1 MEFCRCKTAALLK
14 GSKQPKMK
22 DQERKTDLVT
32 DPSAVKDRSILNGKS
47 KKQDCPPIL
56 LASDN
61 LRVPDSI
68 QRILE
73 AAGFIVQLAA
83 GYHELEPLWQKH
95 RQDVVLLEVSGPQSV
110 EAAVDTAIRLKT
122 LDAHQFVGYVADPVL
137 RAIGLDGDA
146 IFPPTLH
153 RLPKALRDYFCPELT

>member
-1 MEFCRCKTAALLK
+1 
-14 GSKQPKMK
+14 MK
-22 DQERKTDLVT
+22 DQERKK
-32 DPSAVKDRSILNGKS
+32 DPVIDRGAMNDHSFLQGES
-47 KKQDCPPIL
+47 KEPDCPPIL

-61 LRVPDSI
+61 PRVPDSV

-73 AAGFIVQLAA
+73 SAGFIVQLAG

-122 LDAHQFVGYVADPVL
+122 HDARQFVGYVADPVL

-146 IFPPTLH
+146 IFPPSLH
-153 RLPKALRDYFCPELT
+153 RLPKALRDYFCPDAT

>member
-1 MEFCRCKTAALLK
+1 MI
-14 GSKQPKMK
+14 
-22 DQERKTDLVT
+22 
-32 DPSAVKDRSILNGKS
+32 DPGAMKDRSVKDDWKEPN
-47 KKQDCPPIL
+47 CPPIL

-61 LRVPDSI
+61 LRVPDSV

-73 AAGFIVQLAA
+73 SAGFIVQLAG

-95 RQDVVLLEVSGPQSV
+95 RHDVVLLEVSGPQSV

-122 LDAHQFVGYVADPVL
+122 QDARQFVGYVADPIL

-146 IFPPTLH
+146 IFPPSLRH
-153 RLPKALRDYFCPELT
+153 LPKALRDYFCPEVI

>member
-1 MEFCRCKTAALLK
+1 
-14 GSKQPKMK
+14 MK
-22 DQERKTDLVT
+22 DHQGEKAPQKDPTT
-32 DPSAVKDRSILNGKS
+32 DPSALKDSSILKGIS
-47 KKQDCPPIL
+47 KEQDCPSIL

-68 QRILE
+68 HRILE
-73 AAGFIVQLAA
+73 AAGFIVQLAG

-110 EAAVDTAIRLKT
+110 ESAVDTAIRLKT
-122 LDAHQFVGYVADPVL
+122 HDARQFVGYVADPML

-146 IFPPTLH
+146 IFPPSLH
-153 RLPKALRDYFCPELT
+153 RLPQALRDYFCPEST